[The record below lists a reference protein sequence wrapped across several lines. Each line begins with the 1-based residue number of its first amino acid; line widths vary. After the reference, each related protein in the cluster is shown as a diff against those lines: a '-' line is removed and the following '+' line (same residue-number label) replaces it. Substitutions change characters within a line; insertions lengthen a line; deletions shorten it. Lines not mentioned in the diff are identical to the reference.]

1 MKTLFVY
8 IMTNHLR
15 TTVYIGVTNDLARR
29 VWQHQR
35 GELEG
40 FTKDYRL
47 TLLVYF
53 EVFPEPRAA
62 IAREKQLKGW
72 RRTRKDALI
81 NTMNPEWRDLSGEL
95 FQAPADGWG
104 PSTAPA
110 KPGSAQDDSG
120 VKSVSNCER

>member
-1 MKTLFVY
+1 MRTLFVY

-29 VWQHQR
+29 VWQHQH

-40 FTKDYRL
+40 FTNDYRL
-47 TLLVYF
+47 TLLVYY
-53 EVFPEPRAA
+53 EVCPEPRAA

-81 NTMNPEWRDLSGEL
+81 NTMNPEWHDLSGEL
-95 FQAPADGWG
+95 FQAPTDRRG
-104 PSTAPA
+104 PSTPLH
-110 KPGSAQDDSG
+110 SAQDDSG
-120 VKSVSNCER
+120 VKSVSKSLR